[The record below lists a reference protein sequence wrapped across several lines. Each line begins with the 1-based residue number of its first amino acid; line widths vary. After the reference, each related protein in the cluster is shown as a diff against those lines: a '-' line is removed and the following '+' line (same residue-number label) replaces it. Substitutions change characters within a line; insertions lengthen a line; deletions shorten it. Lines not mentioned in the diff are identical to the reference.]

1 MSQLR
6 GAALVA
12 AVDLKRRLRNRS
24 LLVQAFLGP
33 IALATIISLAFGSGM
48 SIDAKVGVVDEDGS
62 APTRAFAEGLVD
74 ASGDGLEF
82 VAVDGAGDARRMI
95 DDGDLGTAV
104 VMPAGFADSLAVGP
118 GSARLAGG
126 DGSTDSDGSSGPAA
140 VEALTDDDS
149 PIASSVARSVA
160 ETFTARAEAGR
171 LAAATTVSS
180 GGQLPS
186 MDDLAG
192 LELPVSVR
200 TRSSGDEVSPAAY
213 FGPSMGLLFLFLS
226 VGLVARSLLDEKRR
240 HVLDRM
246 RVSPI
251 RPSAILAGKCA
262 STVVLGVLSLAVI
275 WLVTA
280 VALGADWGDPLG
292 VVLLIVT
299 SALAV
304 AGIAGVV
311 AAVAR
316 TDQAAES
323 FATMVA
329 FVLALVGGNFIPLGD
344 LPDALRRVSLLSPN
358 GWALQGFAE
367 LSAGGGSAGDVLP
380 HALVLLGFGVVTSA
394 IAAVLLPRRL
404 ESAR

>member
-1 MSQLR
+1 MGQLR
-6 GAALVA
+6 GAVLVA
-12 AVDLKRRLRNRS
+12 AIDLKRRLRNRS
-24 LLVQAFLGP
+24 LLVQAFVGP
-33 IALATIISLAFGSGM
+33 IALAAIISLAFGSGT
-48 SIDAKVGVVDEDGS
+48 SIEATVGVVDEDGS
-62 APTRAFAEGLVD
+62 PPTRAFAEGLVD
-74 ASGDGLEF
+74 ASEDGLEF
-82 VAVDGAGDARRMI
+82 VAVDGAGGARRMI
-95 DDGDLGTAV
+95 DDGDLDAAV
-104 VMPAGFADSLAVGP
+104 VVPSGFVASLA
-118 GSARLAGG
+118 G
-126 DGSTDSDGSSGPAA
+126 DDPAD
-140 VEALTDDDS
+140 VEALTDDDGN
-149 PIASSVARSVA
+149 PVASAVARSVA

-171 LAAATTVSS
+171 LAAATTVAS
-180 GGQLPS
+180 GGSPPS
-186 MDDLAG
+186 EQDLAG

-213 FGPSMGLLFLFLS
+213 FGPSMGLLFLFLT

-251 RPSAILAGKCA
+251 RPGTILAGKCA
-262 STVVLGVLSLAVI
+262 STVLLGVLSLAVI

-280 VALGADWGDPLG
+280 LALGADWGDPAG

-380 HALVLLGFGVVTSA
+380 HALVLLGFGVVTA
-394 IAAVLLPRRL
+394 GIAAVLLPRRL
-404 ESAR
+404 EAG

>member
-1 MSQLR
+1 MGQLR

-24 LLVQAFLGP
+24 LLMQAFVGP
-33 IALATIISLAFGSGM
+33 IVLAAIISLAFGSGM
-48 SIDAKVGVVDEDGS
+48 SIEATVGVVDGDGS
-62 APTRAFAEGLVD
+62 APTRAFAEGLAG
-74 ASGDGLEF
+74 ASGDGLDF
-82 VAVDGAGDARRMI
+82 VAVDGEDEARRRI
-95 DDGDLGTAV
+95 EDGDLGAAV
-104 VMPAGFADSLAVGP
+104 VIPSGFLDSLA
-118 GSARLAGG
+118 G
-126 DGSTDSDGSSGPAA
+126 DDPAA
-140 VEALTDDDS
+140 VEALTDSDE
-149 PIASSVARSVA
+149 PIASAVARSVA

-180 GGQLPS
+180 GGSPPS
-186 MDDLAG
+186 AEELAG
-192 LELPVSVR
+192 IDLPVTVAS
-200 TRSSGDEVSPAAY
+200 RSSGDEVSPAAY
-213 FGPSMGLLFLFLS
+213 FGPSMGLLFLFLT

-246 RVSPI
+246 RASPV
-251 RPSAILAGKCA
+251 RPGAILAGKCA

-280 VALGADWGDPLG
+280 LALGADWGDPAG

-299 SALAV
+299 AALAV

-329 FVLALVGGNFIPLGD
+329 FALALVGGNFIPLGE
-344 LPDALRRVSLLSPN
+344 LPDALRRVSLVSPN

-367 LSAGGGSAGDVLP
+367 LSAGGGSAADVLP
-380 HALVLLGFGVVTSA
+380 HAAVLLAWGVVTGA

>member
-1 MSQLR
+1 
-6 GAALVA
+6 
-12 AVDLKRRLRNRS
+12 
-24 LLVQAFLGP
+24 
-33 IALATIISLAFGSGM
+33 
-48 SIDAKVGVVDEDGS
+48 
-62 APTRAFAEGLVD
+62 
-74 ASGDGLEF
+74 
-82 VAVDGAGDARRMI
+82 
-95 DDGDLGTAV
+95 
-104 VMPAGFADSLAVGP
+104 
-118 GSARLAGG
+118 
-126 DGSTDSDGSSGPAA
+126 
-140 VEALTDDDS
+140 
-149 PIASSVARSVA
+149 
-160 ETFTARAEAGR
+160 
-171 LAAATTVSS
+171 
-180 GGQLPS
+180 
-186 MDDLAG
+186 
-192 LELPVSVR
+192 
-200 TRSSGDEVSPAAY
+200 
-213 FGPSMGLLFLFLS
+213 MGLLFLFLS

-280 VALGADWGDPLG
+280 LALGADWGDPVG

-367 LSAGGGSAGDVLP
+367 LSAGGGSAGDVVP